1 MIYPR
6 RLMDLFPTEVGKE
19 EQVDARTLH
28 AFLEVKGDFKSW
40 IQACII
46 EFGYQEGED
55 YRITKEKVQQE
66 TEESEIEYEL
76 SLEMAQNLA
85 IVQTNE
91 IGKMVRN
98 YLIDCEQAYID
109 SDPKLLGGY
118 SHILRMAADRFRNS
132 NDDSIS

>member
-6 RLMDLFPTEVGKE
+6 RLNDLFPTEVRKE
-19 EQVDARTLH
+19 EQVDARALH
-28 AFLEVKGDFKSW
+28 TFLEVRGGFNSW
-40 IQACII
+40 IQTRIN
-46 EFGYQEGED
+46 ELGYQEGED
-55 YRITKEKVQQE
+55 YRITKENVQE
-66 TEESEIEYEL
+66 IEESEIEYAL

-85 IVQTNE
+85 IVQNTE

-98 YLIDCEQAYID
+98 YLIDREQAYID

-118 SHILRMAADRFRNS
+118 SHILRMATGRFRKS